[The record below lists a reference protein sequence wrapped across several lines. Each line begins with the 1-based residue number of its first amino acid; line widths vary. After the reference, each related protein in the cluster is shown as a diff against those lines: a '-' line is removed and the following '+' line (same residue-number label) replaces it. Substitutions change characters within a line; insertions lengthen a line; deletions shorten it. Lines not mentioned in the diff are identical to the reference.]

1 MIFREKTDILLTK
14 VNSTVRSRMLQK
26 NSQMTDEERLFFQ
39 RLLQKKRLFKRKQRT
54 ALQKKGLEFSY
65 VTLSGALILSKKLR
79 SFTNELAIFEYLQP

>member
-1 MIFREKTDILLTK
+1 MIFREKTDILLTN

-26 NSQMTDEERLFFQ
+26 NSQMTDEERLFFR

-65 VTLSGALILSKKLR
+65 VTLSGALILSKKL
-79 SFTNELAIFEYLQP
+79 